1 MNLTTIG
8 VHTFYAFLLIF
19 ARASGMIAVSP
30 LLGNRSI
37 PNTLKAGLALMLSLA
52 STPLVEPLA
61 KAVPADILTLILQVG
76 GEAVLGIVIGYVAR
90 AFFSA
95 VEIAGFL
102 VDTQM
107 GFGFLQLANPFA
119 EHPASV
125 LGTFQYQL
133 SIVLYLLMNGHLL
146 LMGSLVDSFRV
157 VAPGGFLPQ
166 GGFGMVFLPLLQ
178 ALLLLCLRIAL
189 PALGV
194 LLILEIAF
202 GLMARMVPTL
212 NVFFIGSPAK
222 VIIGLTTIGILLPAF
237 AIIVGQVMLEGS
249 NGIARLLPLAH

>member
-1 MNLTTIG
+1 MNLTAIG
-8 VHTFYAFLLIF
+8 VHTFYSFLLIF
-19 ARASGMIAVSP
+19 ARASGMISVAPV
-30 LLGNRSI
+30 LGNRSL
-37 PNTLKAGLALMLSLA
+37 PNALKAGLALLLSLA
-52 STPLVEPLA
+52 TTPLLEPLA
-61 KAVPADILTLILQVG
+61 KAVPTDILSLILQVMS
-76 GEAVLGIVIGYVAR
+76 EALLGLVIGYVAR
-90 AFFSA
+90 AFFAA
-95 VEIAGFL
+95 VEMAGFL

-107 GFGFLQLANPFA
+107 GFGFLQLSNPFA

-133 SIVLYLLMNGHLL
+133 AIVLYLMMNGHLL

-157 VAPGGFLPQ
+157 VVPGGFVPQ
-166 GGFGMVFLPLLQ
+166 SGFGMVFVPLLET
-178 ALLLLCLRIAL
+178 LLLLCLRIAL

-194 LLILEIAF
+194 LLVLEIAF

-222 VIIGLTTIGILLPAF
+222 VIMGLTAIGILLPAF

-249 NGIARLLPLAH
+249 NGIGRLLPLAH